1 MFTAEKNYK
10 KLLEIE
16 KIELFTDSDKV
27 TLSNSQV
34 LRFNNTDNEMDDSWI
49 SIEVWT
55 DENNEIKI
63 LESDDNDYQEI
74 SEMLDKEIINHVY
87 KLIENELLKTGGNKN
102 DWKRFCKYDNWS
114 YKK

>member
-1 MFTAEKNYK
+1 MFTAEENYR

-16 KIELFTDSDKV
+16 KIELFTDSDNV
-27 TLSNSQV
+27 TLSNSEI

-63 LESDDNDYQEI
+63 LESDDVDFQEI
-74 SEMLDKEIINHVY
+74 SEELDKEIINHVY
-87 KLIENELLKTGGNKN
+87 KLIENELLNFN
-102 DWKRFCKYDNWS
+102 V
-114 YKK
+114 

>member
-102 DWKRFCKYDNWS
+102 D
-114 YKK
+114 